1 MDTSSFKVMTPY
13 IPLILGSAAIG
24 ALVSSLITF
33 FGAYLERQS
42 RRKDLL
48 MSKAIE
54 LAELHVKFLQQT
66 ATATGQKVTI
76 YPYIAFVR
84 WYHRQLTLLH
94 STDKISADLEK
105 KLSNFINSD
114 LKDS

>member
-1 MDTSSFKVMTPY
+1 MTPY
-13 IPLILGSAAIG
+13 ISLILGSAAIG

-33 FGAYLERQS
+33 LGASLERRS

-54 LAELHVKFLQQT
+54 LAEMHVKFLQET
-66 ATATGQKVTI
+66 ASATRQKVTI
-76 YPYIAFVR
+76 YPYIGYVR

-94 STDKISADLEK
+94 STDRISADLERR
-105 KLSNFINSD
+105 LNNFINSD
-114 LKDS
+114 LNEVSD